1 MHSLGFENKN
11 PSNQN
16 MITDQD
22 RQDSNIDSDTFI
34 EAKSNKLGD
43 RESRASIEN
52 IFALFDDNGIGTID
66 FRNQER
72 VACELG
78 ETMIDDELREMIQ
91 RANTDGDGE
100 ISLEDFY
107 KIIVKGKSIDDFYR
121 VLIFDLG
128 S

>member
-11 PSNQN
+11 PSNQK

-66 FRNQER
+66 FRNQDR